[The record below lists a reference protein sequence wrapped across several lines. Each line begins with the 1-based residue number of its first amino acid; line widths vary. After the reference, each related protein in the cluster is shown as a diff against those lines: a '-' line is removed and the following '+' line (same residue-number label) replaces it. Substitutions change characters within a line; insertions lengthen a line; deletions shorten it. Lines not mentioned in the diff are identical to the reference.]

1 MDFPLILTSAVFV
14 SGVIW
19 VIDRFA
25 WRPTR
30 QQQQEAWQKR
40 NPGMP
45 LDLDVHPELAPPL
58 AVEYAGSFFP
68 ILFAVLF
75 LRSFLVEPYQI
86 PSESMVP
93 TLEIGDFILVNKYT
107 YGVRLPVVGTKIIDV
122 GKPARGDVMVFVPQ
136 HKDEYFIKRVVGL
149 PGDRI
154 VYKNKTL
161 YINGERVSY
170 ELEREFELR
179 FGGSQQRVSV
189 REYTE
194 QLGDVAHLVWRYPRP
209 EPAQEW
215 QVPADHYFMMGDNRG
230 ASLDSRR
237 WAEGTDNPLLAFVP
251 EANIVGKAFAIWMH
265 MPGWSVPS
273 FERNQ
278 NIR

>member
-1 MDFPLILTSAVFV
+1 MDFPLILTCAVFA
-14 SGVIW
+14 SGAIW
-19 VIDRFA
+19 LLDRIA

-30 QQQQEAWQKR
+30 LAEQTAWKER
-40 NPGMP
+40 NPGLP
-45 LDLDVHPELAPPL
+45 LDLEKQPELAPPL

-68 ILFAVLF
+68 VLFVVLF

-93 TLEIGDFILVNKYT
+93 TLEVGDFILVNKYT
-107 YGVRLPVVGTKIIDV
+107 YGVRLPVLGTKIIEM
-122 GKPARGDVMVFVPQ
+122 GSPRRGDVMVFVPQ

-149 PGDRI
+149 PGDKI
-154 VYKNKTL
+154 GYKNKTL
-161 YINGERVSY
+161 YINDERVSY
-170 ELEREFELR
+170 TLQREFER
-179 FGGSQQRVSV
+179 VYGGSGQRIPV

-194 QLGDVAHLVWRYPRP
+194 QLGDVAHPVWRYPNL

-237 WAEGTDNPLLAFVP
+237 WGEVAGDPSFAFVP
-251 EANIVGKAFAIWMH
+251 EANIVGRAFAIWMH

-278 NIR
+278 KIR